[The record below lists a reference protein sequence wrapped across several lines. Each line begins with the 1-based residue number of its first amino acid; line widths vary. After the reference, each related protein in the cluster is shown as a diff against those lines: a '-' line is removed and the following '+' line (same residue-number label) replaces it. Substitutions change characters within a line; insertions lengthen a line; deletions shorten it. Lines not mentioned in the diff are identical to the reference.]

1 MAQHVLFSLISKVSP
16 MLLRGRLGAC
26 RPCSGCQD
34 LWRARILSSSG
45 REETL
50 GLDTRGSSVAFMSRV
65 GIRDGCHSWVRWCTK
80 HWVGA
85 WPGDPWWPTLL
96 SHLRPGPPGAP
107 MWDSPEPKVRDK
119 RLVVRQ
125 DQAGVWQR
133 KPCSVVCPDGGLI
146 EGQQLKSC
154 KGRVGAWE
162 GTFWKWS
169 QALLASLVQSWRE
182 WGTETL
188 PSASGPSHWGGSRV
202 LRGTVLV
209 TCRFYST
216 TDGPVHLS
224 CPLSTVTGPWK
235 NLTLCQREGK
245 AGSWME

>member
-34 LWRARILSSSG
+34 SWRARILSSSG
-45 REETL
+45 GEEAL

-65 GIRDGCHSWVRWCTK
+65 GIRDECHSWVRWCTK

-85 WPGDPWWPTLL
+85 WRGDPWWPTLL
-96 SHLRPGPPGAP
+96 SHLGPGLQEHQRETLLSQRSGTRG
-107 MWDSPEPKVRDK
+107 WWRGGT
-119 RLVVRQ
+119 RLGYGRENPVVS
-125 DQAGVWQR
+125 
-133 KPCSVVCPDGGLI
+133 SVLMGDFI

-154 KGRVGAWE
+154 KGWVGAWE

-169 QALLASLVQSWRE
+169 EALLASLVQSWRE
-182 WGTETL
+182 WETETL
-188 PSASGPSHWGGSRV
+188 PSASVPSHWGGSRV

-209 TCRFYST
+209 TCRSYST

-245 AGSWME
+245 AGPWME